1 MPFAGAFALENL
13 QKYAEMLRQRKLAA
27 EKVSFDRAKTE
38 NDMRLAQERL
48 TGDTEDRRLRREF
61 QESQLRS
68 LDESRKATEADRQ
81 RDDAYKGL
89 GLLSAG
95 TRISPEEHQGF
106 LRKGIPGSAFE
117 SKTERGPYEDATL
130 GPEGLSRSV
139 IRTTESEAA
148 RAKRVDDERM
158 TARDKATQTYQTE
171 QARIAAER
179 EERLAK
185 AGAGGQGGGNPYFS
199 MQAIYDPQGR
209 PIGAVRMDHR
219 TGVATPVDIGALA
232 GGQMKPPPGDLGKTS
247 ILNEASL
254 DALDR
259 LKAMYDTGAKDTIG
273 PAMGRLRTAGQK
285 VPGVSS
291 NETFS
296 NFSAATS
303 SFRNAVIKAITGA
316 QMSEP
321 EANRIRQQ
329 IPEVTDKPVDWQ
341 AKYEQTKKNLAD
353 IENRIK
359 TNRPDG
365 SGGFRVVG
373 ERTK

>member
-1 MPFAGAFALENL
+1 MAFAGAFALDNL
-13 QKYAEMLRQRKLAA
+13 QKYAEMLRQRKLLA
-27 EKVSFDRAKTE
+27 EKTAFERGQVGVTNRRADE
-38 NDMRLAQERL
+38 ALNIQRQQLEGAN
-48 TGDTEDRRLRREF
+48 EDRRLTRER
-61 QESQLRS
+61 QSR
-68 LDESRKATEADRQ
+68 LDERQ
-81 RDDAYKGL
+81 LALDAFLQGNTV
-89 GLLSAG
+89 AEQVQ
-95 TRISPEEHQGF
+95 PGF
-106 LRKGIPGSAFE
+106 LAQDDPVVKRLPPHLLTAQ
-117 SKTERGPYEDATL
+117 
-130 GPEGLSRSV
+130 
-139 IRTTESEAA
+139 AA
-148 RAKRVDDERM
+148 RGGEDFAGPLQPGQTSPTARPGGFIKAATPGQRNAQEQAERALRDDERLEK
-158 TARDKATQTYQTE
+158 D
-171 QARIAAER
+171 RIER
-179 EERLAK
+179 ERHNRELEARA
-185 AGAGGQGGGNPYFS
+185 ASGGGSGNPYFS

-259 LKAMYDTGAKDTIG
+259 LKAMYDTGAKSTIG

-285 VPGVSS
+285 IPGVPSD
-291 NETFS
+291 ETFS
-296 NFSAATS
+296 NFAAATS

-329 IPEVTDKPVDWQ
+329 IPEVTDKPTDWL

-359 TNRPDG
+359 ADRGAGG
-365 SGGFRVVG
+365 STSFRVVG
-373 ERTK
+373 ERNK